1 MRDDPMSRTLPRVVR
16 GGAGQCVS
24 GGIGGTAGLRAID
37 TGLDWQTG
45 MQSIPVSNGISGGLR
60 AIDTGIDWQT
70 GMPSIP
76 VSNGISGG
84 LRAIDTGIDW

>member
-1 MRDDPMSRTLPRVVR
+1 MSRTLPRGVR

-37 TGLDWQTG
+37 TGLDWQTS

-60 AIDTGIDWQT
+60 AIDTGIDWRT
-70 GMPSIP
+70 GMQSIP
-76 VSNGISGG
+76 VSNGISG
-84 LRAIDTGIDW
+84 